1 VLKQAFYLFLL
12 GFALIGMASQSVA
25 KDTGC
30 SSHTEN
36 HDGNSEMP
44 DCNEMEMEHTT
55 GDLDHSSNSGDCCGS
70 DCATMQSCSPG
81 SISFM
86 GSWSVII
93 SGIASSTAQ
102 VRLPI
107 GNPVGVLRTP
117 EIRPPISI

>member
-25 KDTGC
+25 TDTSC

-44 DCNEMEMEHTT
+44 DCNEMEMEHAA
-55 GDLDHSSNSGDCCGS
+55 GDLDESNDSGDCCGS
-70 DCATMQSCSPG
+70 DCAAMQSCSPA
-81 SISFM
+81 SVSFM
-86 GSWSVII
+86 GSWSAIF
-93 SGIASSTAQ
+93 SGIVTSSAQ

-117 EIRPPISI
+117 EIRPPINI